1 LARNHSA
8 KPVVVLG
15 FGAAGMSAVA
25 ALREAGYK
33 GGITVVTDTD
43 SMPYSPVLTSYYA
56 AGRIDR
62 DQCFIWGDANPA
74 SMADEVRVRSKVVAM
89 NAEAHEVTLDDGCRV
104 GYSKLVV
111 ATGAHPVVRGF
122 PRTDGYS
129 PFVLRTM
136 EDAERLRQAL
146 SSPCCKKVL
155 VSGTSMVGLKALEAC
170 LDRGI
175 QVTLLGRSPHI
186 MRSSAHPLAAARF
199 EELLTERGVTLRL
212 SQTVKAAEHD
222 GSSGGL
228 RVAFPIGSSR
238 NAAGLGSAEETER
251 FDEVVLAQGVKPN
264 LDFMG
269 DERALDQGLLVDGF
283 MRTSLPDVYAAGDVA
298 AALDVSTGERRII
311 GLWQNAV
318 QQGRCA
324 GRAIADE
331 LAGRPPRRPF
341 PGSLPCNTIHV
352 RDILFASVGSLHVG
366 EGRCCEAH
374 EDNGVLRVLVYEEV
388 GSESCLSGVSTRYRF
403 AGAHAGCFL
412 AGADASARRRLVG
425 VNLLAVASRDGGTD
439 SLDREIGA
447 YRREVLNSYLS

>member
-1 LARNHSA
+1 
-8 KPVVVLG
+8 
-15 FGAAGMSAVA
+15 MSAVT
-25 ALREAGYK
+25 ALREAGYN
-33 GGITVVTDTD
+33 GGITVVTDAD

-56 AGRIDR
+56 GGRIDR
-62 DQCFIWGDANPA
+62 DQCFIWGDANPV
-74 SMADEVRVRSKVVAM
+74 SLADEVRVRSKVVAM
-89 NAEAHEVTLDDGCRV
+89 DAEAHEVTLDGGCRV

-111 ATGAHPVVRGF
+111 ATGAHPVVRDF
-122 PRTDGYS
+122 PQIDGYS
-129 PFVLRTM
+129 PLVLRTM

-146 SSPCCKKVL
+146 SSPRCEKVL

-170 LDRGI
+170 LDRGV

-186 MRSSAHPLAAARF
+186 MRSSAHPLVATRF
-199 EELLTERGVTLRL
+199 EELLGERGVTLRL
-212 SQTVKAAEHD
+212 SQTVKDAVHD
-222 GSSGGL
+222 DSSAGL
-228 RVAFPIGSSR
+228 RIAFRIGSSH
-238 NAAGLGSAEETER
+238 NGADSGSVEETER

-269 DERALDQGLLVDGF
+269 DECARDQGLSVDEF

-331 LAGRPPRRPF
+331 LAGRACRRPF

-352 RDILFASVGSLHVG
+352 RDILFASVGSLRVG
-366 EGRCCEAH
+366 EGRCCEVH
-374 EDNGVLRVLVYEEV
+374 EDNGVLRMLVYEEV
-388 GSESCLSGVSTRYRF
+388 GPESCLSGVSTRYRF
-403 AGAHAGCFL
+403 ASANAGRFL
-412 AGADASARRRLVG
+412 VDADTDASARRRLVG
-425 VNLLAVASRDGGTD
+425 VNLLAVASQDGGTD
-439 SLDREIGA
+439 LLDCEIGA

>member
-1 LARNHSA
+1 MPRGSSHGQGGVESLHVLSKGVSLARNHSA

-199 EELLTERGVTLRL
+199 EELIKNDTPDLTNLNKLIESERKKVKSPFNKNKRGITFFL
-212 SQTVKAAEHD
+212 TVALIACLFLLIA
-222 GSSGGL
+222 SISF
-228 RVAFPIGSSR
+228 A
-238 NAAGLGSAEETER
+238 SAT
-251 FDEVVLAQGVKPN
+251 
-264 LDFMG
+264 
-269 DERALDQGLLVDGF
+269 LLVI
-283 MRTSLPDVYAAGDVA
+283 SLI
-298 AALDVSTGERRII
+298 SI
-311 GLWQNAV
+311 AV
-318 QQGRCA
+318 FI
-324 GRAIADE
+324 AI
-331 LAGRPPRRPF
+331 
-341 PGSLPCNTIHV
+341 
-352 RDILFASVGSLHVG
+352 
-366 EGRCCEAH
+366 
-374 EDNGVLRVLVYEEV
+374 Y
-388 GSESCLSGVSTRYRF
+388 
-403 AGAHAGCFL
+403 FL
-412 AGADASARRRLVG
+412 AVPRGK
-425 VNLLAVASRDGGTD
+425 
-439 SLDREIGA
+439 
-447 YRREVLNSYLS
+447 